1 MNEGPQPVRDAISL
15 PHDPAP
21 GEAAGGGLDTFVPP
35 TPQQFQQLL
44 DAHPLRPPSKLLL
57 WLPIIG
63 LGAVLLLALTAEHL
77 WSLLG
82 MILAVAAVIIAVQY
96 RVRQVR
102 QLEAQTARVQELAM
116 LRRYREAL
124 RLAWRTLPRCVSLP
138 DLYHRQVAAMSQ
150 SLDAL
155 RCHEA
160 AIIGYSRLLDHV
172 PSDHPGALHVRMLKA
187 IAELSSDQLADADDE
202 LRRLH
207 QWGVDREP
215 ESDTPSGERSEGNE
229 DAGESAS
236 GKASRQNAAALA
248 VTRAGYHLACLLQQ
262 VRTYHYADAVAG
274 LDDLQKRL
282 RPLGVDAGHGYGLA
296 ALACQQQ
303 SQRLADKQR
312 EASAAAWDSQENG
325 RASDPDQLMEQ
336 AGQWW
341 SRATLLLPLERL
353 TGRFTELSQV
363 AEDPAL
369 TQWARSADPPEQS

>member
-1 MNEGPQPVRDAISL
+1 MNEGPQQVRDAISL

-21 GEAAGGGLDTFVPP
+21 GETEGGGLDAFVPP

-63 LGAVLLLALTAEHL
+63 LGAVLLLALTAEHV

-82 MILAVAAVIIAVQY
+82 MIAAVAVVIIAVQY

-102 QLEAQTARVQELAM
+102 QLEIQTARVQELAM
-116 LRRYREAL
+116 LRRDREAL

-138 DLYHRQVAAMSQ
+138 DLYHRQVAAMAQ

-172 PSDHPGALHVRMLKA
+172 PAEHPGALHVRMLKA

-202 LRRLH
+202 LRRLY

-215 ESDTPSGERSEGNE
+215 ERDASNDERSE
-229 DAGESAS
+229 DTGESSSA
-236 GKASRQNAAALA
+236 KASRQNAAALA

-274 LDDLQKRL
+274 LDNLQQRL

-312 EASAAAWDSQENG
+312 EASAADQDSQEAG
-325 RASDPDQLMEQ
+325 STSDPDLLMKQ

-341 SRATLLLPLERL
+341 SRATLLLSLERL
-353 TGRFTELSQV
+353 TGRFTELSKV

-369 TQWARSADPPEQS
+369 ARWAGSADPPEQS